1 MSHMSESPPTL
12 LELSGPA
19 LEPYIDD
26 LGGLRMSVFPD
37 WPYLYEGSLE
47 YERDYLRTYVGCARS
62 LVVLVMAGG
71 QAVGATTC
79 MPMAEEAPEFQAP
92 FVSAGHDLSRI
103 CYLGESILLPE
114 YRGRGLGRMFFEKR
128 HAHAAK
134 LGSSMTTFCAV
145 DRAVDDPRRPALYR
159 PLDEMWTLQGYVKQ
173 PQLKAHL
180 EWQEI
185 GETQPSQKTLTFWTK
200 EWTV

>member
-1 MSHMSESPPTL
+1 MSESPLTL
-12 LELSGPA
+12 LELSGSA
-19 LEPYIDD
+19 LEPYIDA
-26 LGGLRMSVFPD
+26 LGSLRISVFRD

-47 YERDYLRTYVGCARS
+47 YERDYLRTYVGCERS

-92 FVSAGHDLSRI
+92 FGSAGHDLSRI

-114 YRGRGLGRMFFEKR
+114 FRGRGLGRMFFEKR

-173 PQLKAHL
+173 PQLQAHL
-180 EWQEI
+180 EWQEV

>member
-1 MSHMSESPPTL
+1 
-12 LELSGPA
+12 
-19 LEPYIDD
+19 LEPYIDA
-26 LGGLRMSVFPD
+26 LGGLRISVFRD

-47 YERDYLRTYVGCARS
+47 YEREYLRTYVSCERS
-62 LVVLVMAGG
+62 LVVLVMAGD

-79 MPMAEEAPEFQAP
+79 MPMAEEGPEFQEA
-92 FVSAGHDLSRI
+92 FLRDGYDLGRI

-114 YRGRGLGRMFFEKR
+114 YRGKGLGRVFFEKR

-145 DRAVDDPRRPALYR
+145 DRAVDDPRRPAQHR
-159 PLDEMWTLQGYVKQ
+159 PLDEMWMQQGYVKQ
-173 PQLKAHL
+173 PQLQAQL
-180 EWQEI
+180 EWQEV
-185 GETQPSQKTLTFWTK
+185 GEAQPSSKSLTFWTK